1 MSEPVIIDLSL
12 DNGSGPRTRDQLVH
26 RASYD
31 TLRERVIS
39 HLDGLES
46 ATDDYAAGAG
56 WTFFLDGTRGAG
68 KSTFLSSVK
77 QGLQED
83 QALQGKL
90 NFVSIIDPSRIE
102 GSEIILLVILQKLKK
117 SVEERLQNCRRR
129 EDEYLNQDWKRAFRA
144 VAGGLSLLSDR
155 DPLKDL
161 DPDLFLDWGLEQ
173 ASDSTSLRNRL
184 YELFSVGCRILGVRA
199 LMFAFDDADTDS
211 RHAIKILE
219 CIRKYLDI
227 PMVMVI
233 VTGDLELYSLL
244 VKQHFSATVTG
255 RRDFVLETGKRD
267 RPKQYDQMINHLEE
281 QYLLKLFPIKNR
293 IRLLPIEALLLKED
307 IKVRASS
314 KNDNIYGIKYF
325 SERIIRIGLCVKSP
339 QDIDLY
345 VRFILHQPI
354 RSVIQVL
361 SQVAPFL
368 YVKKYEK
375 NGRVTDALARSLLEL
390 SLTSLYKN
398 SIDTDAL
405 STESGPSLVQAV
417 FDLALLD
424 GDIDTAAYLRPSSA
438 DQDIRR
444 CFVALASGV
453 TRLCKNNPSNA
464 LKYIFRVAGSI
475 TLYSQAYSKD
485 LNSVTNAAHKFVGYI
500 GIGRDEDC
508 LDWGRRATALI
519 AAPYTKNSQKT
530 RVVLPGIIGLNR
542 KGRPGKLAASTAVLH
557 AAHSGGS
564 HSLMMFGFTMV
575 NVSSGFG
582 MRTYASIFVLL
593 GLIEKMLTARDGFN
607 AFEVCMRS
615 YPPVTISAPDWSSP
629 NEVDNTTSL
638 EEEVDFLHYSIHMF
652 SEIQELIINWKQS
665 STDLYENINPSSIFL
680 GKVWSRLF
688 RSLENA
694 ADELRRKPSAF
705 STMEIFVC
713 CIINAFLIEEYEH
726 HLPSKEGMW
735 WEMNRSNPRTS
746 VDTLIHKIS
755 VANITRNDF
764 PMTSII
770 ATCPLIVG
778 LLKRDNIFADGLSKF
793 FPKSTSSNYI
803 LNIMCSEESIE
814 EMNYISIAGGS

>member
-31 TLRERVIS
+31 TLRERVVS

-77 QGLQED
+77 QGLEED

-117 SVEERLQNCRRR
+117 SVEKRLKNCRRR

-173 ASDSTSLRNRL
+173 ASDSTSLRIRL

-227 PMVMVI
+227 PIVMVI

-293 IRLLPIEALLLKED
+293 IRLLPIESLLLKED
-307 IKVRASS
+307 IKVRYFS
-314 KNDNIYGIKYF
+314 KNCNIYGIKDF
-325 SERIIRIGLCVKSP
+325 SEQIIRIGLCVKSP

-354 RSVIQVL
+354 RSVVQVL
-361 SQVAPFL
+361 SHVAP
-368 YVKKYEK
+368 
-375 NGRVTDALARSLLEL
+375 
-390 SLTSLYKN
+390 
-398 SIDTDAL
+398 
-405 STESGPSLVQAV
+405 
-417 FDLALLD
+417 
-424 GDIDTAAYLRPSSA
+424 
-438 DQDIRR
+438 
-444 CFVALASGV
+444 
-453 TRLCKNNPSNA
+453 
-464 LKYIFRVAGSI
+464 
-475 TLYSQAYSKD
+475 
-485 LNSVTNAAHKFVGYI
+485 
-500 GIGRDEDC
+500 
-508 LDWGRRATALI
+508 
-519 AAPYTKNSQKT
+519 
-530 RVVLPGIIGLNR
+530 
-542 KGRPGKLAASTAVLH
+542 
-557 AAHSGGS
+557 
-564 HSLMMFGFTMV
+564 
-575 NVSSGFG
+575 
-582 MRTYASIFVLL
+582 
-593 GLIEKMLTARDGFN
+593 
-607 AFEVCMRS
+607 
-615 YPPVTISAPDWSSP
+615 
-629 NEVDNTTSL
+629 
-638 EEEVDFLHYSIHMF
+638 
-652 SEIQELIINWKQS
+652 
-665 STDLYENINPSSIFL
+665 
-680 GKVWSRLF
+680 
-688 RSLENA
+688 
-694 ADELRRKPSAF
+694 
-705 STMEIFVC
+705 
-713 CIINAFLIEEYEH
+713 
-726 HLPSKEGMW
+726 
-735 WEMNRSNPRTS
+735 
-746 VDTLIHKIS
+746 
-755 VANITRNDF
+755 
-764 PMTSII
+764 
-770 ATCPLIVG
+770 
-778 LLKRDNIFADGLSKF
+778 
-793 FPKSTSSNYI
+793 
-803 LNIMCSEESIE
+803 
-814 EMNYISIAGGS
+814 